1 MMNLGPW
8 VTWELASETHADTVE
23 TDGETDDEEEEEGE
37 DSVVFGEE
45 DYFVIVSDHEENEL
59 EF

>member
-1 MMNLGPW
+1 MT
-8 VTWELASETHADTVE
+8 VHETHADTVE